1 MCGVIGYVG
10 KQAAVPI
17 LIDGLK
23 RLEYRGYDSAGIAFL
38 EHGAL
43 EVRRAVGKLANLE
56 SVLGGARYAA
66 TIGLGHTRWAT
77 HGRPSEENAHPHR
90 AGRVV
95 VIHNG
100 IIENY
105 LPLKR
110 ELLAAGRAFQSE
122 TDTEIIAHLIDRELA
137 QKQSLEVAFRA
148 ALARLKGSYAVVAMA
163 ENEPG
168 ILVAARHGCPL
179 ILGAGEGEQFIAS
192 DVPAILS
199 HTRSVVFLED
209 GDVIVASA
217 GRVMITDLAGR
228 PRERK
233 PVQISW
239 SPAMAEKGGFK
250 HFMLKEIFE
259 QPQALINTIQGRL
272 SHETGLVYLDELGVP
287 AEALRLATK
296 VTITACGTSWH
307 AGLIGKFLIERLA
320 RVPVEVDIASE
331 YRYRDPI
338 VSPSDLIVAISQSGE
353 TADTLG
359 AVREARARGGRT
371 LAICNVVGS
380 TIAREADGVL
390 YTHAG
395 PEIGVASTKAF
406 VCQLAAMVLLALAL
420 GQARGRIDA
429 ASQKRLADSLFRLP
443 AELEDWLR
451 RSAKSVGE
459 MAKGFAGRKDFLYL
473 GRGIHYPIALE
484 GALKLKE
491 ISYIHAEGYPAGE
504 MKHGPIA
511 LIDEGLPVVLLAMR
525 DASYDKILNAL
536 MEVKARGGA
545 VIAVVTEGDEDAS
558 AKADAVIGIPELDSL
573 VMPIMAV
580 VPLQLLAYHIAILR
594 GSDVDQPR
602 NLAKSVTVE

>member
-10 KQAAVPI
+10 KQPAVPI
-17 LIDGLK
+17 LIDGLR

-56 SVLGGARYAA
+56 HVLGNGRYGA

-110 ELLAAGRAFQSE
+110 ELAAAGRTFQSE

-148 ALARLKGSYAVVAMA
+148 ALARLKGAYAVVAMA
-163 ENEPG
+163 ESEPG
-168 ILVAARHGCPL
+168 ILVAARYGCPL
-179 ILGAGEGEQFIAS
+179 IVGVGEGEQFIAS

-217 GRVMITDLAGR
+217 GRVLISDLEGR
-228 PRERK
+228 LRERK
-233 PVQISW
+233 PVPISW

-296 VTITACGTSWH
+296 VTIAACGTSWH

-331 YRYRDPI
+331 FRYRDPI

-359 AVREARARGGRT
+359 AVREGKTKGGRT

-429 ASQKRLADSLFRLP
+429 ATQKRMADALFHLP
-443 AELEDWLR
+443 AALDEWLR
-451 RSAKSVGE
+451 RSAKSVSE
-459 MAKGFAGRKDFLYL
+459 MAKRFAGRDDFLYL

-558 AKADAVIGIPELDSL
+558 AKADAVIGIPELDPL